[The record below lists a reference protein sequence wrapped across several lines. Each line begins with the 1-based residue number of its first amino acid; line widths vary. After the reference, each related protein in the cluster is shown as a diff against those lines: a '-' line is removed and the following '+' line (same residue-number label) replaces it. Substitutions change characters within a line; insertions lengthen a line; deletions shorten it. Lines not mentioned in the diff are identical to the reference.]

1 MCHSFYTV
9 VCVILYGNMCYFM
22 RYIVM
27 IVSTLYAFTDAY
39 MSCNIFDIIVSYLAY
54 SYILIS
60 FCYHFLLSL
69 NFYFHFILIV
79 YFYFISFYF
88 ILFYFIL
95 LYFICLFQH
104 LPEAVEGLE
113 PVDQPTSVEDR
124 KMWPWWKVKMNIKM
138 RMKTKINKKVFDG
151 KKIDV

>member
-95 LYFICLFQH
+95 FYFILFVYFSTYQKRSKDSNRSTSR
-104 LPEAVEGLE
+104 
-113 PVDQPTSVEDR
+113 PVWR
-124 KMWPWWKVKMNIKM
+124 IVKCG
-138 RMKTKINKKVFDG
+138 RG
-151 KKIDV
+151 GR